1 LRTDAEDAPGYY
13 ADPMGAADWRRA
25 VSAVLLEEI
34 RQELLPWS

>member
-25 VSAVLLEEI
+25 VSAVPEEI